1 MRDSITQSYDEIYN
15 DEAEAQLSIF
25 GNEEWAIR
33 IFSPIIHFLT
43 SIILLKLEI

>member
-25 GNEEWAIR
+25 GNEEN
-33 IFSPIIHFLT
+33 
-43 SIILLKLEI
+43 LEGVKAFFDKREPNFK